1 MDSLTAAVSVLLC
14 EILPAELRIA
24 S

>member
-1 MDSLTAAVSVLLC
+1 LSANMLNTLRTFLAK
-14 EILPAELRIA
+14 LPAELRIA